1 MTEWRPGSW
10 VSTPSASG
18 SLVLLT
24 PEQSRRLQ
32 DQEDQATLSATSRR
46 IEETLRRERRAEA
59 EALVL
64 QPEVELALR
73 LAAQMRLTERYAHIL
88 IEYALTIALQR
99 IPRKT
104 PQAEILE

>member
-10 VSTPSASG
+10 GSIPSAGG
-18 SLVLLT
+18 SLYLLT

-32 DQEDQATLSATSRR
+32 DQEDQVALSATSRK
-46 IEETLRRERRAEA
+46 IEEDLRRERRAEA

-88 IEYALTIALQR
+88 IEYALALALQR
-99 IPRKT
+99 MPRKT
-104 PQAEILE
+104 PPAPR